1 MRCSRGWGDHHYDG
15 ECGDGI
21 LPCVDLFT
29 SHSVHVVILLA
40 VFMRDTVAHHLSHMR
55 ADYCTDWHDV
65 TLLAVYQSLATS
77 IRTIVK
83 ALPRACAMPVCRPE
97 VAGGLG
103 RAVSYRVAMRDDP
116 TTGRTDVGRKW
127 QRVRRFTSQGK
138 RNSKLDMSQ
147 GL

>member
-1 MRCSRGWGDHHYDG
+1 M
-15 ECGDGI
+15 

-103 RAVSYRVAMRDDP
+103 RAWSSRVAMAVMA
-116 TTGRTDVGRKW
+116 TIA
-127 QRVRRFTSQGK
+127 RREGPMWGAKGADFGAF
-138 RNSKLDMSQ
+138 LDWANGTAS
-147 GL
+147 LI

>member
-1 MRCSRGWGDHHYDG
+1 MCSSSF
-15 ECGDGI
+15 

-29 SHSVHVVILLA
+29 SHSVHVMVPLTT
-40 VFMRDTVAHHLSHMR
+40 VFMRDMVANHKSHMR
-55 ADYCTDWHDV
+55 TEHYCTDLHDV
-65 TLLAVYQSLATS
+65 TLPAVYQSLATS
-77 IRTIVK
+77 IRTMVK
-83 ALPRACAMPVCRPE
+83 ALPRASAMPVCRPK

-103 RAVSYRVAMRDDP
+103 RAQSYRVAMRDDP
-116 TTGRTDVGRKW
+116 TTGRTDVGREW